1 MAGAAAEGY
10 RLPSLPSIDRRRPDP
25 SVAELRRQL
34 RESDRQRFEL
44 EAALSGAA
52 RGWLDAQEAK
62 VPPPASAPS
71 RPAAASWTRAWHLP
85 ALAALITVGV
95 CGAFV
100 EWARRH
106 ESRPAASAHVTV
118 ESRRVFARVVQDNP
132 PESVST
138 PRPQP
143 VVLAARPAPRV
154 RAVTPTLRAVT
165 QIGSRSQSIKHR
177 LSEPATPR
185 VLRPLSPGEFG
196 RRPWR
201 RAG

>member
-1 MAGAAAEGY
+1 MAGAAVEGY
-10 RLPSLPSIDRRRPDP
+10 RLPSLPSIERRRPDP

-34 RESDRQRFEL
+34 READRQRFEL

-52 RGWLDAQEAK
+52 QGWLDAQEANLPTSAAA
-62 VPPPASAPS
+62 PP
-71 RPAAASWTRAWHLP
+71 RPAGASWTRAWHLP
-85 ALAALITVGV
+85 AAAALITVSV

-100 EWARRH
+100 EWVRH
-106 ESRPAASAHVTV
+106 PESRPAASDHVTV

-132 PESVST
+132 AESVSI

-143 VVLAARPAPRV
+143 VVLAARPAP
-154 RAVTPTLRAVT
+154 TLRA
-165 QIGSRSQSIKHR
+165 QPPIGSRAQAITR
-177 LSEPATPR
+177 RASEPAPRR